1 MKNDNSLMA
10 VCGNHGM
17 WRVFLHPTVVYLHL
31 RMPEAPEI
39 PEASDA
45 FGKQVAITIAILAV
59 VLAVVDNKSD
69 NAKTDAIIKTNE
81 ASNKWGYYQAKSLKQ
96 NLCETEGRLL
106 TLLQPGADAATRS
119 QAIARTATEAKRYG
133 SEKDEIKI
141 EAEKLAVEAER
152 NSKINDRCDH
162 AALGLQIGIV
172 ICSVAILSKWRPLWY
187 IGIGLGIVGAAVGV
201 TAFLM

>member
-1 MKNDNSLMA
+1 MA
-10 VCGNHGM
+10 
-17 WRVFLHPTVVYLHL
+17 
-31 RMPEAPEI
+31 ESPEI
-39 PEASDA
+39 PEANDP

-59 VLAVVDNKSD
+59 ALALIDNKSD

-96 NLCETEGRLL
+96 NLCDTEGRLL
-106 TLLQPGADAATRS
+106 TLLQPAGESAARADAVAKS
-119 QAIARTATEAKRYG
+119 GAEAKRYG
-133 SEKDEIKI
+133 SEKEEIKV
-141 EAEKLAVEAER
+141 EAEKLAAEAEK

-172 ICSVAILSKWRPLWY
+172 ICSVAILSKWRLFWL
-187 IGIGLGIVGAAVGV
+187 IGITLGLIGMAIGV